1 VEAAALAGDERRR
14 EAGTYDI
21 DEILEYQTSYREVLP
36 VVKAAVAV
44 GDLDI
49 LAPMLSQF
57 LMLYR
62 YENRLNDSDFRRLAL
77 AYGRAVIRTNEKLLR
92 RYEGDDVPTPT
103 LAARQQHM
111 LSEVVR
117 DYIDKYPSVKHE
129 AMFKKVC
136 GVLPMLLEVVGDK
149 AIHTLRQTDINR
161 FFEVVNQLPPRWK
174 DIARQ
179 RSLGVLEVARLRLG
193 EMAPATFEG
202 TYKAVVT
209 PFLKTAITNWQD
221 RGFPAT
227 LTTEMLR
234 YTGNREEGEAHQR
247 AFHDAELVRLYEGR
261 ELEEFST
268 SKNEQHKFWLPH
280 LGLFTGA
287 RVNELC
293 QLNPKVDIL
302 KDESSG
308 VWYLNITEQSEADEN
323 ITKTVK
329 TNASRRRVPIH
340 SQLIE
345 MGFLRYVDGLKRAGK
360 TLLFDGFKPGKKRAA
375 TEAEKWFRQ
384 FLKDI
389 GLRDETPGARLVGMH
404 AYRSTFLN
412 RALNLGVVNAEAITG
427 HAQNM
432 TNLVKS
438 QDSLIGGETSAV
450 VKRYQGELDISV
462 KSAIIERIHYSG
474 LKFFTPGGF

>member
-1 VEAAALAGDERRR
+1 MPKIPTGLVRNPNGRYYHRRRVPEELLTEDGKKEHVKSLGTADYKSALERYYIEDAKLQAEWRLARQRKADLWAARKVEAAVVLSALTEDDINRISQHVEAAALAGDERRR

-44 GDLDI
+44 GNLDI

-103 LAARQQHM
+103 LAVRQQHM

-179 RSLGVLEVARLRLG
+179 RSLGVLEVARLGLG

-202 TYKAVVT
+202 TYKAVIT
-209 PFLKTAITNWQD
+209 PFLKTAVTNWQD
-221 RGFPAT
+221 RGFPTT
-227 LTTEMLR
+227 LT
-234 YTGNREEGEAHQR
+234 
-247 AFHDAELVRLYEGR
+247 GR
-261 ELEEFST
+261 
-268 SKNEQHKFWLPH
+268 
-280 LGLFTGA
+280 
-287 RVNELC
+287 C
-293 QLNPKVDIL
+293 
-302 KDESSG
+302 
-308 VWYLNITEQSEADEN
+308 
-323 ITKTVK
+323 KT
-329 TNASRRRVPIH
+329 
-340 SQLIE
+340 Q
-345 MGFLRYVDGLKRAGK
+345 
-360 TLLFDGFKPGKKRAA
+360 
-375 TEAEKWFRQ
+375 
-384 FLKDI
+384 
-389 GLRDETPGARLVGMH
+389 
-404 AYRSTFLN
+404 
-412 RALNLGVVNAEAITG
+412 
-427 HAQNM
+427 
-432 TNLVKS
+432 
-438 QDSLIGGETSAV
+438 
-450 VKRYQGELDISV
+450 
-462 KSAIIERIHYSG
+462 
-474 LKFFTPGGF
+474 